1 LHFFAKKIVFYHI
14 LALKSPLK
22 KQNSS

>member
-14 LALKSPLK
+14 LALKPPLK
-22 KQNSS
+22 KLNSS